1 MNSLH
6 KSGVNPCDKCHF
18 SAAERGKFVRHV
30 KGVTRMKFNLVI
42 NATYPFDKC
51 YLSAED
57 KGNLSFEWLLTLFY
71 TGFSAYLLP

>member
-1 MNSLH
+1 MNSIN

-42 NATYPFDKC
+42 NVTYPFEKC
-51 YLSAED
+51 YLSFVLYIKE
-57 KGNLSFEWLLTLFY
+57 LISSTLY
-71 TGFSAYLLP
+71 CVL